1 MSDDADAFDNNG
13 LNDALI
19 NALVRDSFQQEMPSF
34 YGYLETISEFLKAE
48 TKKHLEDIDDFKERI
63 KSGKIVPYDKP
74 DEMPLEQQYEEHIN
88 DLLNEIEEFENI
100 LLKSFFVTIY
110 GFLESK
116 LMQQCRK
123 LEKRNKD
130 VTLSVSE
137 IRGEGV
143 QKAMTYLLKVQ
154 RIDFSLNNSSEWERI
169 QNYNTLRNCIVHN
182 EGRLDDGLKE
192 GRDRLEKFIKR
203 KDSSLDLDGSYIV
216 FTQEFCKNAWK
227 TIEEFLWLISQAETQ
242 AKE

>member
-1 MSDDADAFDNNG
+1 MSDDADAFDNNV

-19 NALVRDSFQQEMPSF
+19 DGLVRSSFQIEMPSF
-34 YGYLETISEFLKAE
+34 NGYLETISEFLKAE
-48 TKKHLEDIDDFKERI
+48 TKKHLEDIDNFKEQI
-63 KSGKIVPYDKP
+63 TSGKIVLDDDPGQ
-74 DEMPLEQQYEEHIN
+74 LTYEDHLN
-88 DLLNEIEEFENI
+88 DLLNNIDEFEDI

-116 LMQQCRK
+116 LMQRCRK
-123 LEKRNKD
+123 LEQQNKG
-130 VTLSVSE
+130 VVLSISE

-143 QKAMTYLLKVQ
+143 QKAMTYLIKVQ
-154 RIDFSLNNSSEWERI
+154 RIDFSLSNSSEWEKI

-192 GRDRLEKFIKR
+192 GRGKLEKFIER
-203 KDSSLDLDGSYIV
+203 KDSNLHLSDSYIILTRV
-216 FTQEFCKNAWK
+216 FCEKAWE
-227 TIEEFLWLISQAETQ
+227 TMEEFLWLVSQAETQ

>member
-63 KSGKIVPYDKP
+63 KSGKIVPDDKP

-88 DLLNEIEEFENI
+88 DLLNEIEEFEN
-100 LLKSFFVTIY
+100 
-110 GFLESK
+110 
-116 LMQQCRK
+116 
-123 LEKRNKD
+123 